1 MTLFVL
7 FQGYETQK
15 YRVVEQ
21 LGKVEIRYYPPAMKV
36 KTKGRTSKNNNFNTL
51 FRYISG
57 HNVKKEKIAM
67 TTPVYIFSE
76 GDAEVMEFV
85 LPSKYKG
92 EAPAAVAANTEVYES
107 AEGYYAAISFGGYA
121 NATKVK
127 TYTQELLKALRVAG
141 KSLVGK
147 PQLLSYDAPFKFYN
161 RRNEMLVEIKK

>member
-15 YRVVEQ
+15 YQVVEQ
-21 LGKVEIRYYPPAMKV
+21 LGKVEIRHYPPAMKV
-36 KTKGRTSKNNNFNTL
+36 KTKGRTANNTNFNTL

-57 HNVKKEKIAM
+57 QNAKKEKIAM
-67 TTPVYIFSE
+67 TTPVYISSE
-76 GDAEVMEFV
+76 GDTEVMEFV

-92 EAPAAVAANTEVYES
+92 EAPAAVAANTQVYES

-121 NATKVK
+121 NTSKVK
-127 TYTQELLKALRVAG
+127 TYTQELLKTIKLAG
-141 KSLVGK
+141 KQPVGK

-161 RRNEMLVEIKK
+161 RRNEMLVEIKQ